1 MSNVIKRWDLYG
13 WVLWDKIYGFF
24 RGIKQISDVLTSV
37 LGCSFA
43 KQRGALNFVTLIHFW
58 LVGPHTNQIIG
69 FVYIVLDKWIHITNF
84 LNCKWGIFGID
95 NRK

>member
-1 MSNVIKRWDLYG
+1 MGSFVFGTKCM
-13 WVLWDKIYGFF
+13 GFSG
-24 RGIKQISDVLTSV
+24 GIEQISDVLASV

-84 LNCKWGIFGID
+84 LIANGV
-95 NRK
+95 N